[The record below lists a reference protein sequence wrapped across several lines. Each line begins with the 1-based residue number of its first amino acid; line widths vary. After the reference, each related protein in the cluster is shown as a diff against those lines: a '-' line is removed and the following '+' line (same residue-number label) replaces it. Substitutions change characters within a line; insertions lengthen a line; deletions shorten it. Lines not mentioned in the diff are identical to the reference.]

1 MSEQAKKS
9 SSVQGR
15 PAPPSSPERASEM
28 DEKKRKRVD
37 RLLKCLAFQNPGSQ
51 NASFH
56 PEIRQQQKKEQM
68 SKTKEFFS
76 PKRAVK
82 KYDRKGRLL
91 VNQADLCD
99 CLNEECPGCFYP
111 CPKCRSTKCRPTC
124 RGNRRWVYTTIVDES
139 GEVISKMPFDV
150 SD

>member
-1 MSEQAKKS
+1 MSEQAEKS
-9 SSVQGR
+9 SSVRGR
-15 PAPPSSPERASEM
+15 PARPSSPERASEM
-28 DEKKRKRVD
+28 DEKKMKQVEQQLKR
-37 RLLKCLAFQNPGSQ
+37 LAFKNLGPQM
-51 NASFH
+51 ASFN

-82 KYDRKGRLL
+82 KYDGKGRLL
-91 VNQADLCD
+91 FNQADLCD
-99 CLNEECPGCFYP
+99 CLNEDCPGCFYP
-111 CPKCRSTKCRPTC
+111 CPKCKSTKCGPTC
-124 RGNRRWVYTTIVDES
+124 GGNRRWVYTTILDES